1 MKTNIDLQ
9 FSAHA
14 GHRVNA
20 SDMWKDLVVIDN
32 IRLVARR
39 GTAVRRALF
48 FAEKYGLI
56 ECNWP
61 YGGASYLTETRSLV
75 KSLFRLGGEIKKLA
89 RRDGHPEGKPT
100 DVFGSP
106 LAPIGVCMSDL
117 VEVDTISERTV
128 VSVSNLRRSAELSF
142 HLSGVTPS
150 DDCKNCGEIIPK
162 RAGSRFCSDYC
173 RDVSK
178 KKTMR
183 DAAKKEKRHAVEQ

>member
-1 MKTNIDLQ
+1 MKTKIDLQ

-14 GHRVNA
+14 GHRVSA

-56 ECNWP
+56 ECD
-61 YGGASYLTETRSLV
+61 ETRWLV
-75 KSLFRLGGEIKKLA
+75 KNLFRLGEEIKKLA
-89 RRDGHPEGKPT
+89 RRSGHPEGKPI
-100 DVFGSP
+100 DVFGFP
-106 LAPIGVCMSDL
+106 LAPIGVCMSDW

-150 DDCKNCGEIIPK
+150 DDCENCGEIIPK
-162 RAGSRFCSDYC
+162 RAGSLFCSDYC
-173 RDVSK
+173 RGVSK
-178 KKTMR
+178 KKSMH
-183 DAAKKEKRHAVEQ
+183 DAAKKEGYHAVYQ